1 MQKFK
6 ERGVSS
12 VLINRKFSLFKSSK
26 KQNPLNSV
34 TYRQDFKRN
43 KSLYL
48 MMIPYAL
55 VFFMFVIVPIL
66 ASFVLSFTSYNMF
79 QTPKFIG
86 MSNYINLFIDDSVF
100 MTSMKN
106 TFIFALLTGPLSY
119 FLCLLLAW
127 FINELPKLLRVIMT
141 LVFYAPSLSSST
153 YFIWKYIFSGDAHG
167 VINSFLIT
175 TGLINEPVQW
185 LADESTN
192 LIVLMIVQLWMS
204 LGTSF
209 LSFIA
214 GFQGID
220 SGIYEAGE
228 VDGIKNRFQE
238 LIYLT
243 FPMLKPQLLFSAI
256 MQIVNSFSVS
266 TISSSLCGF
275 PSTNY
280 SAHTVVLHIQDYGT
294 IRYEMGYACAI
305 SVVLFIIMILVRKL
319 IDLALRYVPDA

>member
-1 MQKFK
+1 M
-6 ERGVSS
+6 
-12 VLINRKFSLFKSSK
+12 
-26 KQNPLNSV
+26 
-34 TYRQDFKRN
+34 
-43 KSLYL
+43 
-48 MMIPYAL
+48 
-55 VFFMFVIVPIL
+55 
-66 ASFVLSFTSYNMF
+66 
-79 QTPKFIG
+79 
-86 MSNYINLFIDDSVF
+86 
-100 MTSMKN
+100 
-106 TFIFALLTGPLSY
+106 
-119 FLCLLLAW
+119 CLLLAW
-127 FINELPKLLRVIMT
+127 IINELPKWLRVFMT
-141 LVFYAPSLSSST
+141 LAFYAPSLSSST
-153 YFIWKYIFSGDAHG
+153 YFIWKYIFSGDAQG

-175 TGLINEPVQW
+175 TGFINEPVQW

-192 LIVLMIVQLWMS
+192 LIVLMVVQLWMS

-220 SGIYEAGE
+220 RGIYEAGE

-280 SAHTVVLHIQDYGT
+280 WAHTGVLHIQDYGT

-305 SVVLFIIMILVRKL
+305 SVVLFIIMVAVRRL
-319 IDLALRYVPDA
+319 IDFALRYVPDA